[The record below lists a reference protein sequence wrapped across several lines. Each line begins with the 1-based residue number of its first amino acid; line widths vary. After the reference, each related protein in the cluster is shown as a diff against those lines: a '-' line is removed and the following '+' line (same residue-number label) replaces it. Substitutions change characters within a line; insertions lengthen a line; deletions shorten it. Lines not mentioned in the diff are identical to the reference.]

1 MTQADLYETVR
12 QKLSIGAIKTPSHEK
27 VFELMKVFWNEQ
39 EIKLLSY
46 FPKSGKLISI
56 QELVEKCNGEMSKSE
71 VRSLLNNAAKRH
83 TIAKIG
89 TKYGLVPLIPGV
101 FEGYFMSR
109 ADSKENIKKAAI
121 LYRFIIK
128 NTPSFTTMIEEVQS
142 KFGQS
147 PITSPLL
154 PYDAQARLIKIDEPV
169 NIERKVL
176 SIELVKDLIDKNDT
190 FASLTCPCRL
200 VGEMSGEP
208 CKVAPA
214 ELGCFVVGVA
224 AKLAIQA
231 GFGRPLTKEQAIE
244 YIKKTEE
251 AGLVHNAMGS
261 NNDQFYSICNCC
273 KCHCGALLPASQ
285 TKLRLK
291 FVSPSNFTPQ
301 RQPEQCTL
309 CETCLN
315 MCPMEA
321 ISHPT
326 GEDTLILNPSLCIG
340 CGVCAANCPENAIL
354 MVKVRS
360 GRPDSFESMPREAD
374 EISFKDLFLAI
385 IAGP

>member
-12 QKLSIGAIKTPSHEK
+12 QKLSIGAIVTPSHEK
-27 VFELMKVFWNEQ
+27 VIELMKVFWNEQ

-46 FPKSGKLISI
+46 FPKSGKLISV
-56 QELVEKCNGEMSKSE
+56 QELVEKSGMPKAD
-71 VRSLLNNAAKRH
+71 VRSILSNLSKRH
-83 TIAKIG
+83 TIVKIG
-89 TKYGLVPLIPGV
+89 AKYGLVPLIPGV
-101 FEGYFMSR
+101 FEGYFFAK
-109 ADSKENIKKAAI
+109 ADSKENINKAAR
-121 LYRFIIK
+121 LYRFMIK
-128 NTPSFTTMIEEVQS
+128 NMPNLNVLEGLRG
-142 KFGQS
+142 KFGDA

-154 PYDAQARLIKIDEPV
+154 PYDAQARLIKIDES
-169 NIERKVL
+169 IEIEHKVL
-176 SIELVKDLIDKNDT
+176 SIELVKDLIDRNDT
-190 FASLTCPCRL
+190 FAALTCPCRL
-200 VGEMSGEP
+200 VGAMSGEP
-208 CKVAPA
+208 CKVAPP

-224 AKLAIQA
+224 AKLAVQA

-261 NNDQFYSICNCC
+261 TKDQFYSICNCC
-273 KCHCGALLPASQ
+273 KCHCGALFPASQ

-291 FVSPSNFTPQ
+291 MVSPSNYTPK

-309 CETCLN
+309 CETCLE

-321 ISHPT
+321 ISHPS
-326 GEDTLILNPSLCIG
+326 GEDTLIFNPTLCLG

-354 MVKVRS
+354 MVKVRE

-374 EISFKDLFLAI
+374 DEVSFKDLFTAI
-385 IAGP
+385 VAGP